1 MKLKFILP
9 TILTTLLLAVGLLY
23 WLPNQFQALQTE
35 ELLSRGKLITEAL
48 DKASIGGLT
57 VYDRQALDQ
66 LAKGFF
72 RSKEIFYVVIIDKD
86 GQIMADSGVEKQD
99 LLSLKKFISYVQ
111 KVESDYNYRSQWATT
126 GEDCI
131 HLARPVFFE
140 RVRVGSILVGMSTR
154 EIDSR
159 LKKFQTMTGLLL
171 IGAALT
177 GLITS
182 FQVAKSLSS
191 KIHAIASG
199 IGQSS
204 DPEMEILAGRSAE
217 LNKLVESILTQKNLF
232 KSSLAELEP
241 RSIQLETDLTLAKEE
256 NSTLSSR
263 LSAMSKNIEELQERL
278 KSIQG
283 HSKDLAQFLPILEFA
298 SGVAPEIDSSM
309 RQVSQSASKLS
320 EDFERVKNLIDL
332 YEKALPQSPEDLEV
346 IRQYKEFIGYNTMR
360 ESINELVATIRG
372 GSSWAEQLADIL
384 KQISSGR
391 TQ

>member
-1 MKLKFILP
+1 LKLKFILP

-23 WLPNQFQALQTE
+23 WLPNQFQALQSE

-57 VYDRQALDQ
+57 VYDRQSLDQ

-72 RSKEIFYVVIIDKD
+72 RSKEILYVVIIDKD

-111 KVESDYNYRSQWATT
+111 KVESDYNYRSPWATT

-140 RVRVGSILVGMSTR
+140 KVRVGSILVGMSTR

-159 LKKFQTMTGLLL
+159 LKKFQTMTWLLL

-177 GLITS
+177 GLIAS
-182 FQVAKSLSS
+182 FQAAKSLSS
-191 KIHAIASG
+191 KIRAIASG
-199 IGQSS
+199 ISQSS
-204 DPEMEILAGRSAE
+204 DPEMEVLAGRSAE

-241 RSIQLETDLTLAKEE
+241 RSIQLETELSLAKEE
-256 NSTLSSR
+256 NSTLTSQ
-263 LSAMSKNIEELQERL
+263 LSAMSKNIEELQVKL
-278 KSIQG
+278 QSIQE

-384 KQISSGR
+384 KQISSGQ

>member
-256 NSTLSSR
+256 NCTLSSR